1 MRFRSP
7 FTFKLRQLI
16 LLLAITATAAI
27 LFSGLYISYQVQKE
41 RVIEDTLKSN
51 HVFASKLASAT
62 DYFLAAAMQQL
73 EFSAKKTENLRA
85 PKVPRR

>member
-41 RVIEDTLKSN
+41 RVIEDTLQSN
-51 HVFASKLASAT
+51 HVFASKLASAANH
-62 DYFLAAAMQQL
+62 FLI
-73 EFSAKKTENLRA
+73 EKK
-85 PKVPRR
+85 RRHQWLPQGIKIL